1 MDKMPFWQQILEQIF
16 PRLLALI
23 AFSYLIYSL
32 TWQVDEFGNMH
43 IWILVLALAMIALPA
58 ASRLKIFNLL
68 DFSAKFNSFKKET
81 QKEISEIKNTITTL
95 ITTKQH
101 QQTII
106 NVGEKEAKVWK
117 DSIAEDFVSDK
128 LGGET
133 DWSRSKF
140 LKLGE
145 RHAAW
150 AYDSLFI
157 ARAVQIAINEN
168 RIITPDEYPDGD
180 MYDNTMT
187 MLDQ

>member
-43 IWILVLALAMIALPA
+43 IWILVFALAMIALPA

-101 QQTII
+101 QQT
-106 NVGEKEAKVWK
+106 
-117 DSIAEDFVSDK
+117 
-128 LGGET
+128 L
-133 DWSRSKF
+133 
-140 LKLGE
+140 L
-145 RHAAW
+145 
-150 AYDSLFI
+150 
-157 ARAVQIAINEN
+157 
-168 RIITPDEYPDGD
+168 
-180 MYDNTMT
+180 M
-187 MLDQ
+187 